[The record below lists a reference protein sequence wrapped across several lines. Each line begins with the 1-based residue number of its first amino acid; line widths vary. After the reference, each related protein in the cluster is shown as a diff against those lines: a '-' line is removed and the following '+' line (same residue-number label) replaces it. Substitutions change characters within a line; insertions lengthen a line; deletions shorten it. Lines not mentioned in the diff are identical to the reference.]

1 MKKNDPSLKIRYA
14 QGLGDFIKCILQSK
28 LIYRITEFF
37 IKNSKSCSTCNNRAW
52 ALNVLFPI
60 PFWRIYFKTVEE
72 MDKSLLNDLLDFGYK
87 ISDEKEMQNCNCEE
101 MQNLISSLQNELFSL
116 TYKVNLKNYK
126 EYNLISESETDHD
139 NIKISTSVYKKI
151 D

>member
-1 MKKNDPSLKIRYA
+1 
-14 QGLGDFIKCILQSK
+14 
-28 LIYRITEFF
+28 
-37 IKNSKSCSTCNNRAW
+37 
-52 ALNVLFPI
+52 
-60 PFWRIYFKTVEE
+60 
-72 MDKSLLNDLLDFGYK
+72 
-87 ISDEKEMQNCNCEE
+87 MQKCNCEE

-116 TYKVNLKNYK
+116 TDKVNLKNYK

>member
-1 MKKNDPSLKIRYA
+1 MKKKDPSLKIRYA

-28 LIYRITEFF
+28 VIYHITEFF

-60 PFWRIYFKTVEE
+60 PFWKIYFKTVEE
-72 MDKSLLNDLLDFGYK
+72 MDKSLLNELLDFGYK
-87 ISDEKEMQNCNCEE
+87 ISDEEEMQNCNCEE
-101 MQNLISSLQNELFSL
+101 MQNLISNLQNELFSL
-116 TYKVNLKNYK
+116 TDKVNLKNYK